1 METEN
6 AYKEISQMLSEI
18 KSSQGEDNLLNV
30 LSKLLDTK

>member
-18 KSSQGEDNLLNV
+18 KSEDGESNV
-30 LSKLLDTK
+30 LELL